1 MKDKNGKLITD
12 TNDEIKQWAN
22 HFEQLLNRPTKNLA
36 TPQIRSQALS
46 QINTDTPSLDEI
58 SLAIRK
64 LKTNKAAGNDN
75 IPPELFIHGQ
85 HELLPH
91 LQRLLSLIWKEE
103 KIPNDWKTAVIVPI
117 HKKDDK
123 AKCSNYR
130 GISLLNIAF
139 KILEAIL
146 KNRLEPAYDT
156 VARDNQAGFKKKR
169 GCRDQIFAIRQIVE
183 QKHEYNRQTVLVF
196 IDFKAAFD
204 SVNRET
210 IWCIL
215 ESHGLPSKIL
225 QILRAMY
232 TETFST
238 VRVYNSL
245 SNPFAIV
252 SGVRQGSILAPFLFN
267 LVIDWALLEATENQ
281 PLGIALDDMVITD
294 LDFADDIC
302 LLEDNI
308 KDAQTLLDLVTRAA
322 AKGRLEINTSKT
334 KFCSAY
340 PGDQMTCND
349 APIDRVNTF
358 TYLGSNLQLD
368 GDVSHEIQIRL
379 GKATGRFKQL
389 DKLWKQRSVPTRIKS
404 KVYKACVESV
414 LLYGCESWPVK
425 ASDTQRLDSFNCRC
439 LRNLGAPTDTM
450 SSTVQQRRLKWLG
463 HTLRMEPNMI
473 PNACLEFEKADNWK
487 RPPGGVKNSWRRLVK
502 KELRPFLKPQKM
514 THKNWEASWFDL
526 AKDTALN
533 RPQWKA
539 IVRDIHMAGN
549 GQ

>member
-1 MKDKNGKLITD
+1 MGST
-12 TNDEIKQWAN
+12 
-22 HFEQLLNRPTKNLA
+22 
-36 TPQIRSQALS
+36 
-46 QINTDTPSLDEI
+46 
-58 SLAIRK
+58 
-64 LKTNKAAGNDN
+64 
-75 IPPELFIHGQ
+75 
-85 HELLPH
+85 
-91 LQRLLSLIWKEE
+91 
-103 KIPNDWKTAVIVPI
+103 
-117 HKKDDK
+117 
-123 AKCSNYR
+123 AKCSNYH

-169 GCRDQIFAIRQIVE
+169 GCRDQIFAIRQTVE
-183 QKHEYNRQTVLVF
+183 QRHEYNRQTVLVF

-308 KDAQTLLDLVTRAA
+308 KDAQTLLELVTRAA
-322 AKGRLEINTSKT
+322 AKGGLDINTSKT

-463 HTLRMEPNMI
+463 YTLRMEPNMI

-526 AKDTALN
+526 AKDT
-533 RPQWKA
+533 
-539 IVRDIHMAGN
+539 H
-549 GQ
+549 